1 MDGGLA
7 VTALHRPPL
16 CGGVPLFALML
27 LVLLVLPA
35 AACSGSSPTAP
46 GQGGPS
52 GLAVEGSSYARVNES
67 RRGDGKPELLLD
79 PVLSEV
85 ARIYS
90 RRMRDEGFF
99 GHEDGAGKG
108 LRDRLAA
115 AGIGFSIAGENLAQV
130 QSADDPAA
138 RAHQVL
144 MGNAAHRANILDG
157 RYTEIGI
164 GVAQSGDTYW
174 ITQVFLRR

>member
-1 MDGGLA
+1 M
-7 VTALHRPPL
+7 TALHRPPPR
-16 CGGVPLFALML
+16 GGAPLGA
-27 LVLLVLPA
+27 LVLLVLLMLPA
-35 AACSGSSPTAP
+35 VACSGSSPTAP

-52 GLAVEGSSYARVNES
+52 GFAVEGSSYARVNEA
-67 RRGDGKPELLLD
+67 RRADGKPELLLD

-99 GHEDGAGKG
+99 GHQDGAGNG

-115 AGIGFSIAGENLAQV
+115 AGVGFSIAGENLAYV
-130 QSADDPAA
+130 ENATDPAA
-138 RAHQVL
+138 AAHQML
-144 MGNAAHRANILDG
+144 MDNAAHRANILEG
-157 RYTEIGI
+157 RYTEIGV

-174 ITQVFLRR
+174 ITQVFLRP

>member
-1 MDGGLA
+1 M
-7 VTALHRPPL
+7 TPLHRPPL
-16 CGGVPLFALML
+16 RSGAPLIALAL
-27 LVLLVLPA
+27 LVLLVLS

-52 GLAVEGSSYARVNES
+52 GFAVEGSSYARVNEA
-67 RRGDGKPELLLD
+67 RRGEGKPDLLLD

-85 ARIYS
+85 ARAYS

-99 GHEDGAGKG
+99 GHQDGSGKG

-115 AGIGFSIAGENLAQV
+115 AGIGFTMAGENLAYV
-130 QSADDPAA
+130 ENASDPAA
-138 RAHQVL
+138 MAHQML
-144 MGNAAHRANILDG
+144 MGNAAHRANILEG

>member
-1 MDGGLA
+1 MT
-7 VTALHRPPL
+7 VLHRPPL
-16 CGGVPLFALML
+16 RGGAPLIAVVL
-27 LVLLVLPA
+27 LVLLVLPV

-52 GLAVEGSSYARVNES
+52 GFAVEGSSYARVNEA

-85 ARIYS
+85 ARLYS

-99 GHEDGAGKG
+99 GHEDGVGNG
-108 LRDRLAA
+108 LRNRLAA
-115 AGIGFSIAGENLAQV
+115 AGIGFTIAGENLAYV
-130 QSADDPAA
+130 ENASDPAA
-138 RAHQVL
+138 RAHQML
-144 MGNAAHRANILDG
+144 MANAAHRANILDG